1 MNKQELIK
9 KIAAET
15 GVSQKETASVLES
28 TMLNIM
34 EAVAA
39 GDKVQLIGFG
49 TFEGRKREART
60 GINPVT
66 KEKIEIKA
74 SVVPAFKPSTNFKS
88 KLNG

>member
-15 GVSQKETASVLES
+15 GVSQKEAASVLES
-28 TMLNIM
+28 TMSNIM

-74 SVVPAFKPSTNFKS
+74 SVVPTFKPSTNFKS